1 MTELFV
7 MLQAAG
13 GSQNNMMNLVMIL
26 LIFVVFYFF
35 MIRPQM
41 KKQKDIRK
49 FREGIKVN
57 DKVVTAG
64 GIHGK
69 IREIKDTTF
78 IVEISEGVKITLDKG
93 SVFNSAQDMQQK

>member
-1 MTELFV
+1 MTQLFV
-7 MLQAAG
+7 MLQAAPG
-13 GSQNNMMNLVMIL
+13 GQGNMMNLVMIL

-49 FREGIKVN
+49 FREGIKAG

-69 IREIKDTTF
+69 IREVKEASF
-78 IVEISEGVKITLDKG
+78 IIEIADGIKITVDKG
-93 SVFNSAQDMQQK
+93 SVFSSAQDMQQK